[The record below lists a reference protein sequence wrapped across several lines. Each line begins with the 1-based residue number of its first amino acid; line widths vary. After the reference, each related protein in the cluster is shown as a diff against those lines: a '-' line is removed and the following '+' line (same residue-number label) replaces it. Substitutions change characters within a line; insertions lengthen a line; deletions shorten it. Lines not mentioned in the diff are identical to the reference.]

1 MKIVSLKA
9 AAAALMLAGAVAGA
23 AALTVAP
30 AYADIAASKAL
41 VDAAKASGKVGEMN
55 TGYLGFVGAP
65 DAGALK
71 AAMDDINNGRRQVY
85 AQAAAK
91 NGVSPEA
98 AGISAFNTVILPKL
112 NPGDYYQD
120 ATGKWTRK

>member
-9 AAAALMLAGAVAGA
+9 AAAALMLAGAVAGG

-55 TGYLGFVGAP
+55 TGYLGFVGTP
-65 DAGALK
+65 DTGALK
-71 AAMDDINNGRRQVY
+71 AAVDDINKGRAEVY
-85 AQAAAK
+85 KQAATK